1 MRAVAG
7 DLTVRSPF
15 RRSTE
20 STLQTFA
27 KLAEL
32 EESLPGLDRP
42 ATVAEE
48 FGNRQT
54 VHMLR
59 LRLLGTF
66 LRMLD
71 AELAAGN
78 LTPAIRE
85 QRRLLTERFD
95 LWYGQAEADSPG
107 PPIEIRKLVAVQLGA
122 ALIAA
127 SHVAGKASS

>member
-1 MRAVAG
+1 
-7 DLTVRSPF
+7 
-15 RRSTE
+15 
-20 STLQTFA
+20 
-27 KLAEL
+27 
-32 EESLPGLDRP
+32 
-42 ATVAEE
+42 
-48 FGNRQT
+48 
-54 VHMLR
+54 MLR

-71 AELAAGN
+71 AEFAAGN

-127 SHVAGKASS
+127 SHVTGQRQPTGFSQALSGTDRGRHPV